1 MSDKMK
7 KHHDALDKALKKE
20 KELNNKPH
28 KPVTFERPHADK
40 MPDKIG
46 HMNTKNFHVEKGEEK
61 NTYKIITKREMTF
74 VYNIRAKNEE
84 DAMIR
89 KLRFVSQDGSGQY
102 LQGPMQLGR
111 PMIREWIEKIEKI
124 G

>member
-1 MSDKMK
+1 MDDMK
-7 KHHDALDKALKKE
+7 KDHKALEKALEDEKKP
-20 KELNNKPH
+20 KET
-28 KPVTFERPHADK
+28 VVFERPHADK

-46 HMNTKNFHVEKGEEK
+46 HINTKNFHVEKGEERH
-61 NTYKIITKREMTF
+61 TYKIITKRELTF

-89 KLRFVSQDGSGQY
+89 TLQFVSKDGSGQY
-102 LQGPMQLGR
+102 LKGPLQLGR

-124 G
+124 S

>member
-40 MPDKIG
+40 MP
-46 HMNTKNFHVEKGEEK
+46 N
-61 NTYKIITKREMTF
+61 
-74 VYNIRAKNEE
+74 
-84 DAMIR
+84 
-89 KLRFVSQDGSGQY
+89 
-102 LQGPMQLGR
+102 
-111 PMIREWIEKIEKI
+111 
-124 G
+124 